1 MAIKL
6 DIQMTGLKEFEAN
19 LKILRDQ
26 FRVRTGGL
34 INRSLMAGAR
44 IIRDEAKAKAPVLRM
59 DPAKVKFQQE
69 SRRRNLS
76 GYALRPWQQVR
87 IPGSIKHNIVASY
100 VKGTPL
106 TVLVRV
112 RTRTYI
118 FERGSN
124 FKSNVVGNP
133 NYWWLVEFG
142 TSKMAAR
149 PFMRPAFEI
158 KKRAALDAF
167 TVEMRRQL
175 VEQFKKFRQNLKLA
189 A

>member
-1 MAIKL
+1 MTIKL

-26 FRVRTGGL
+26 FQVRTGGL

-44 IIRDEAKAKAPVLRM
+44 IIRDEAKAKAPIFDSER
-59 DPAKVKFQQE
+59 ARRAFK
-69 SRRRNLS
+69 SRRFNQAGRGLSQSQEVRVPRNLKS
-76 GYALRPWQQVR
+76 
-87 IPGSIKHNIVASY
+87 NIVASY
-100 VKGTPL
+100 AKGMPL

-118 FERGSN
+118 FEGGRGN

-149 PFMRPAFEI
+149 PFMRPAFEA
-158 KKRAALDAF
+158 KKSQALGAF
-167 TVEMRRQL
+167 TVEMRKQL
-175 VEQFKKFRQNLKLA
+175 TEQFRKFRPNLKMA

>member
-1 MAIKL
+1 MAFKVDIK
-6 DIQMTGLKEFEAN
+6 MTGLREFEAN

-26 FRVRTGGL
+26 FQVRTGGL

-44 IIRDEAKAKAPVLRM
+44 IIRDEAKAKAPVYDTAR
-59 DPAKVKFQQE
+59 AKRAFK
-69 SRRRNLS
+69 SRRFNRAGFGLSQSQEVRVPRNLKS
-76 GYALRPWQQVR
+76 
-87 IPGSIKHNIVASY
+87 NIVASY
-100 VKGTPL
+100 AKGMPL

-149 PFMRPAFEI
+149 PFMRPAFET
-158 KKRAALDAF
+158 KKTQALEAF
-167 TVEMRRQL
+167 TIEMRKQL
-175 VEQFKKFRQNLKLA
+175 AEQFRKFRPNLKLTA
-189 A
+189 